1 MKIKPKA
8 LVIVN
13 ESIIMFTK
21 NKTGKWRDK
30 GSGENFKKKLSTLR
44 QIQRSIKTLYIF
56 KRKSRFKKF
65 ELQNFEK

>member
-13 ESIIMFTK
+13 ESIMFTK

-65 ELQNFEK
+65 E